1 MAIVNMNKL
10 SLIGLK
16 SDKERIL
23 ETLMK
28 MGVVEITDLSEKMSS
43 DDWNNLLSS
52 EENTEEISKLNSKLD
67 KISAAI
73 DYLSKFDTRK
83 RSFATKRTVSVNDYS
98 TVINNQDKLWKVI
111 DDILNMI
118 KNFQT

>member
-28 MGVVEITDLSEKMSS
+28 MGSGNYRLERKNVV
-43 DDWNNLLSS
+43 
-52 EENTEEISKLNSKLD
+52 
-67 KISAAI
+67 
-73 DYLSKFDTRK
+73 R
-83 RSFATKRTVSVNDYS
+83 
-98 TVINNQDKLWKVI
+98 
-111 DDILNMI
+111 
-118 KNFQT
+118 